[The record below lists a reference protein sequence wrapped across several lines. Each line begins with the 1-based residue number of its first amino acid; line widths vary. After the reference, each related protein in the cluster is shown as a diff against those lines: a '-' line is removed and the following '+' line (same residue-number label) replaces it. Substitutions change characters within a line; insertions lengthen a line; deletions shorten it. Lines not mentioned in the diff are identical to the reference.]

1 MTFPQSLTTADGYL
15 KTDIWIEQLFAVP
28 EMGVYKIETVRSNGI
43 AYFNLPVS
51 RNIFWSV
58 KEIFSDSQKSV
69 ARSDLR
75 IVSRA
80 VVKKL
85 NIVRAQLRKKPLE
98 IDPVLTQ
105 LAQAKAAD
113 MAKYNYV

>member
-58 KEIFSDSQKSV
+58 KEIFSDLLLGNSLLPFIRVHIPESFDLQSSISLPWSV
-69 ARSDLR
+69 ICTLMD
-75 IVSRA
+75 
-80 VVKKL
+80 
-85 NIVRAQLRKKPLE
+85 
-98 IDPVLTQ
+98 
-105 LAQAKAAD
+105 
-113 MAKYNYV
+113 